1 MVGDEYTSYQPK
13 YLGRHLH
20 LYGRMFLLSHCTSS
34 IFHHPKTDYN
44 PSRWLLRLKPEFRDR
59 MIKAGYSGDPTGRN
73 NQTMGMLYDLNRAFL
88 GLESPLNEEFN
99 K

>member
-1 MVGDEYTSYQPK
+1 MGVFGEWYDVVDLFQGEND
-13 YLGRHLH
+13 
-20 LYGRMFLLSHCTSS
+20 

-88 GLESPLNEEFN
+88 GLESPLNKEFN
-99 K
+99 KLKKDVKA